1 MHEIKYS
8 DVIRGV
14 LMFWALERS
23 LKGRFWQYRINNLAV
38 LACFLQLFVYYD
50 TEGLHMPIVRNTICI
65 RRTNRIFVQRVVQR
79 FILWL
84 RPDLQYVTT
93 QATLSKLRD
102 FISFIICV
110 DQSEDTQMVKS
121 WREIKQRVNLGLVTI
136 GADRECAW
144 LSVFMKIVVTV
155 TLHESS
161 RKYLSFL

>member
-93 QATLSKLRD
+93 QATLYLFYTFHNLSRPIRRHQNGEKLERD
-102 FISFIICV
+102 KAAGSYGKFGTCY
-110 DQSEDTQMVKS
+110 
-121 WREIKQRVNLGLVTI
+121 
-136 GADRECAW
+136 DRGW
-144 LSVFMKIVVTV
+144 
-155 TLHESS
+155 
-161 RKYLSFL
+161 